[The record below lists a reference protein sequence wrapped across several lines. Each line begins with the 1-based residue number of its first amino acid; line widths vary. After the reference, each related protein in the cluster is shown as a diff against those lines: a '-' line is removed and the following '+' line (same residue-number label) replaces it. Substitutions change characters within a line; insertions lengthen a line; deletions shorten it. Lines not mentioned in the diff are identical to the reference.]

1 MLASLSISNFA
12 LIDKLGIDF
21 SDGFSIITG
30 ETGAG
35 KSILLGA
42 LGLVLGKRADLTSL
56 KNKEEK
62 CIIEAHFQIANYNLQ
77 AFFEFNDLDYED
89 ETIIRREILPSGKS
103 RAFINDSPV
112 NLQELQEL
120 SVFLIDIHSQHQTQ
134 ELSEELFQFQ
144 IIDSVADNQENIN
157 KYSTIL
163 SSFKKDKS
171 QLTTLNSKLQTLLKE
186 QDYNTFLLD
195 ELLAAKLK
203 VNEQEELEKVY
214 EQLNNVEFIKENLD
228 KSLTLA
234 NEEQFGVLQ
243 NLKEIKVALQKTIP
257 FSSVYQSLFE
267 RINSVTIEFDDIIIE
282 LNQLTE
288 NLIHDPENLE
298 LVNQKLQ
305 NLYNLQKKHQVN
317 SIVELLEIQNDLDY
331 KVVSVVELEFE
342 INKLA
347 DKIQEATTELDILAL
362 KIRNNRLKAVPVLS
376 EKLIFI
382 LEQLGMPN
390 VRFNMELKET
400 DLYFTNG
407 KDELQFLFSANK
419 GSDFGLLKK
428 VASGGELSRI
438 MLAVKAILA
447 QYSNLP
453 TIIFDEID
461 TGVSG
466 EIANKMAAIM
476 KEMSSKMQVFS
487 ITHLPQI
494 AAKGKIHYK
503 VYKSI
508 HGNTTISELKLLT
521 FEERIVEIAEMLS
534 GKDISDSA
542 LNHAK
547 ALLN

>member
-12 LIDKLGIDF
+12 LIDKLEIDF

-62 CIIEAHFQIANYNLQ
+62 CVIEAHFKISNYNLHS
-77 AFFEFNDLDYED
+77 FFELNDLDYEN

-112 NLQELQEL
+112 NLQELQDL

-144 IIDSVADNQENIN
+144 IIDSVANNQQNIFQ
-157 KYSTIL
+157 YSTLL
-163 SSFKKDKS
+163 SSYKKDKS
-171 QLTTLNSKLQTLLKE
+171 EHIKLNSKLQTLLKE
-186 QDYNTFLLD
+186 QDYTTFLLE
-195 ELLAAKLK
+195 ELLLAKLK
-203 VNEQEELEKVY
+203 VNEQEELEQVY

-228 KSLTLA
+228 KSLALA
-234 NEEQFGVLQ
+234 NEEQFGILQ
-243 NLKEIKVALQKTIP
+243 NLKEIKIALQKTIS
-257 FSSVYQSLFE
+257 FSPEYQSLFD
-267 RINSVTIEFDDIIIE
+267 RIDSVTIEFDDVISE
-282 LNQLTE
+282 LSQHSE
-288 NLIHDPENLE
+288 NLVHDPENLE

-305 NLYNLQKKHQVN
+305 NIYNLQKKHQVN
-317 SIVELLEIQNDLDY
+317 SIEELLKIQTELDS

-342 INKLA
+342 INKLTA
-347 DKIQEATTELDILAL
+347 KIEKATIELDTLAL
-362 KIRNNRLKAVPVLS
+362 KIHNNRLKAVPVLS

-390 VRFNMELKET
+390 VRFNMEFKAS
-400 DLYFTNG
+400 DHYFANG

-476 KEMSSKMQVFS
+476 KDMSSKMQVFS

-494 AAKGKIHYK
+494 AAKGNTHFK
-503 VYKSI
+503 VFKSI
-508 HGNTTISELKLLT
+508 QGNTTVSELKLLT
-521 FEERIVEIAEMLS
+521 FDERIVEIAEMLS
-534 GKDISDSA
+534 GKDISESA

>member
-62 CIIEAHFQIANYNLQ
+62 CVIEAHFNIANYNLQ
-77 AFFEFNDLDYED
+77 PFFESNDLDYEE

-134 ELSEELFQFQ
+134 ELSEALFQFQ
-144 IIDSVADNQENIN
+144 IIDAVAENQENIN
-157 KYSTIL
+157 QYSAIL
-163 SSFKKDKS
+163 NSYKKDKS
-171 QLTTLNSKLQTLLKE
+171 QLTALNTKLQTLLKE

-195 ELLAAKLK
+195 ELLSAKLK
-203 VNEQEELEKVY
+203 VNEQEELEQVY

-228 KSLTLA
+228 KSMALA

-243 NLKEIKVALQKTIP
+243 NLKEIKIALQKTIS
-257 FSSVYQSLFE
+257 FSPEYQLFFE
-267 RINSVTIEFDDIIIE
+267 RINSVTIEFDDIIND
-282 LNQLTE
+282 LSQHAE
-288 NLIHDPENLE
+288 NLVHDPESLE

-305 NLYNLQKKHQVN
+305 NIYNLQKKHQVN
-317 SIVELLEIQNDLDY
+317 SVAELIEIQNDLDN

-342 INKLA
+342 INKLVS
-347 DKIQEATTELDILAL
+347 KIQEATSELDSLAL
-362 KIRNNRLKAVPVLS
+362 LIRTNRLKAVPVLS
-376 EKLIFI
+376 DKLIFI

-400 DLYFTNG
+400 EHYFSNG

-438 MLAVKAILA
+438 MLAVKAILS
-447 QYSNLP
+447 QYSSLP
-453 TIIFDEID
+453 TILFDEID

-466 EIANKMAAIM
+466 EIANKMASIM
-476 KEMSSKMQVFS
+476 KDMSSKMQVFS

-494 AAKGKIHYK
+494 AAKGKTHYK
-503 VYKSI
+503 VFKSI
-508 HGNTTISELKLLT
+508 QGNTTVSELKLLT